1 MGKRG
6 GGGGNAKD
14 IGGQGLGKG
23 VNFKLAGN
31 RFAGP

>member
-1 MGKRG
+1 MG
-6 GGGGNAKD
+6 GGGGGGGGGKAKD

-31 RFAGP
+31 R